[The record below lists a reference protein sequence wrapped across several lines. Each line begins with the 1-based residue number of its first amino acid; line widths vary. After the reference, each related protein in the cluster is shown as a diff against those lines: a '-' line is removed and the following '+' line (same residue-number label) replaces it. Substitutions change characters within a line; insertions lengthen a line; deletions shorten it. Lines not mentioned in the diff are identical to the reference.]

1 MNDFKTRLDL
11 LEKMLGESKNIVF
24 FSGAGVSTESGIK
37 DFRSEDGLYNEKDEA
52 FKDYPPEYLLSKD
65 CLNHNPKVFYAFY
78 KNKMDC
84 RKYEPNVTH
93 LYVAN
98 LEKLGKEVSVV
109 TQNIDGL
116 HTKAGSSK
124 VYEIHGTTMKNYCVK
139 CGKTFPL
146 NYVFDCKES
155 IPRCDKCGLKGMV
168 RPNVTLYGEQL
179 QSFKEATFAMESS
192 DLCIVAGTSLNVYPA
207 ANLVSEC
214 KGKLVVVNREETFAD
229 SMADLVFHE
238 SLGDVFGELT
248 KRLESNQ

>member
-1 MNDFKTRLDL
+1 MGDFQTKLNL
-11 LEKMLGESKNIVF
+11 FEKMINDANHILLF
-24 FSGAGVSTESGIK
+24 CGAGVSTESGIK
-37 DFRSEDGLYNEKDEA
+37 DFRSEDGLYNERDEA
-52 FKDYPPEYLLSKD
+52 FKKYNPEYLLSKD

-84 RKYEPNVTH
+84 RKYEPNITH
-93 LYVAN
+93 LYFSN
-98 LEKLGKEVSVV
+98 LEKLGKKVSVV

-116 HTKAGSSK
+116 HTKAGNSE

-179 QSFKEATFAMESS
+179 QFFKEATNVMQNA
-192 DLCIVAGTSLNVYPA
+192 DLCVVAGTSLNVYPA
-207 ANLVSEC
+207 ANLVSEY
-214 KGKLVVVNREETFAD
+214 KGKLVIVNRDETFAD

-238 SLGDVFGELT
+238 SLGVVFRELT
-248 KRLESNQ
+248 QRLKD